1 MTSRLGRL
9 ASATALTIIVVLAG
23 AAPALAHIDP
33 DPAEA
38 PAGSEQRIGFTV
50 EHGCDTSP
58 TIQIDMRIPEGATEV
73 RPEPPAGW
81 TGDIVDDVVT
91 FAGGPLAADVE
102 GTFTI
107 VATLPLTPD
116 VTIYFPIVQ
125 RCEQGEIRWIDIP
138 SDGSGDDLDEPAP
151 AMLLTAPLATTTIA
165 TTTIATTTTIAATTT
180 TIAPTTTIAAT
191 TTTPP
196 SSTTSTTST
205 TAATTTVAASTTS
218 VPTTA
223 PDDSDGGDS
232 TGAIVIAA
240 AIGGLALVVAGFV
253 VWQIRRR
260 Q

>member
-1 MTSRLGRL
+1 MKSRLSRL
-9 ASATALTIIVVLAG
+9 ASTTALTIIVVLAG
-23 AAPALAHIDP
+23 AAPASAHIDP

-58 TIQIDMRIPEGATEV
+58 TIQLDMRIPEGVTDV

-91 FAGGPLAADVE
+91 FAGGPLPADVE

-125 RCEQGEIRWIDIP
+125 RCEQGEIRWIDVP

-165 TTTIATTTTIAATTT
+165 TTTIATTTTIAPTTVATT
-180 TIAPTTTIAAT
+180 TIAPTTTAA
-191 TTTPP
+191 PAA
-196 SSTTSTTST
+196 TTSTTST
-205 TAATTTVAASTTS
+205 IAATTTIAASTTA

-232 TGAIVIAA
+232 TGAIVIAV
-240 AIGGLALVVAGFV
+240 AIGGLAIVVAGFV